1 MHSFLNGLRIVEGSA
16 FVAAPLCGLTLLQM
30 GAEVIRFDHIG
41 GGPDYT
47 RWPRVGGD
55 QGRSLYWEGLNKGKK
70 SVAIDLRSGE
80 GRALAQALAS
90 APGENGGLFVTNF
103 PVGSFLSHEAL
114 ARTRPD
120 LISVR
125 VMGWRDG
132 RNAVDYTVNS
142 TMGYPMMTGDPADG
156 GPVNHV
162 MPSWDVAT
170 GLYAAIALVS
180 AERHRARTGEGA
192 ELRVPLGD
200 VGRATVGNLG
210 QLAEV
215 TLSGGDRPRL
225 GNEVFGALGR
235 DFTLR
240 DGTRI
245 MLVAITRRQ
254 WLDLVRVLG
263 LGPAV
268 ARLEREIGQSLEVD
282 EGQRFRH
289 RGRINPILS
298 RALARLSLREWR
310 ARTEGSGV
318 CWAPYRTLAD
328 AARDPALFR
337 DGDGLFDAVT
347 HASGARYLTPRSP
360 VSRPDDAGG
369 AAPAA
374 RALGADT
381 DEVLMSVLGLSSGEI
396 GKLHD
401 AGVVAG
407 PRTEGVAA
415 T

>member
-1 MHSFLNGLRIVEGSA
+1 MHSFLNGLRIIEGSA

-47 RWPRVGGD
+47 RWPRVAGD
-55 QGRSLYWEGLNKGKK
+55 KGRSLYWEGLNKGKK
-70 SVAIDLRSGE
+70 SIAIDLRSDE
-80 GRALAQALAS
+80 GRALAQALVT
-90 APGENGGLFVTNF
+90 APGEEGGLFVTNF
-103 PVGSFLSHEAL
+103 PVGGFLSHDAL
-114 ARTRPD
+114 VGARPD

-132 RNAVDYTVNS
+132 SNAVDYTVNS
-142 TMGYPMMTGDPADG
+142 TMGYPMMTGNPPDG

-180 AERHRARTGEGA
+180 AERRRARTGEGA

-215 TLSGGDRPRL
+215 TLTGGDRPRL
-225 GNEVFGALGR
+225 GNDVFGALGR
-235 DFTLR
+235 DFGLG
-240 DGTRI
+240 DGARI

-254 WLDLVRVLG
+254 WVELVRVLDIG
-263 LGPAV
+263 AEV
-268 ARLEREIGQSLEVD
+268 ARLEQDIGQPLDVD
-282 EGQRFRH
+282 EGVRFIH
-289 RGRINPILS
+289 RERLFPMLGE
-298 RALARLSLREWR
+298 ALGRLSLVQWR
-310 ARTEGSGV
+310 QRTEGSGV
-318 CWAPYRTLAD
+318 CWAPYRTLSD

-360 VSRPDDAGG
+360 VSSPGEVDGP
-369 AAPAA
+369 APAA

-381 DEVLMSVLGLSSGEI
+381 EEILATVLGLAPAEI

-401 AGVVAG
+401 RGVVAS
-407 PRTEGVAA
+407 PRKEGACA